1 MTVLEIKITERQLLE
16 SLILDYEWTKE
27 AWGLKTV
34 WDTCLA
40 VEKSGTLTPG
50 LRHCSV
56 FKVCRGIF
64 PEVRFLGSHPVILT
78 KEACFCQRLSR

>member
-1 MTVLEIKITERQLLE
+1 MTVLEIKIAERQLLE

-40 VEKSGTLTPG
+40 
-50 LRHCSV
+50 
-56 FKVCRGIF
+56 
-64 PEVRFLGSHPVILT
+64 
-78 KEACFCQRLSR
+78 